1 MAKKKSASLSHVDAR
16 GRARMVDVSSKEVT
30 RRRAVAS
37 AEVKLKPA
45 TLKLIHDGKIP
56 KGDVFAVARL
66 AGIQAAKET
75 SRLIPLCHPL
85 PLDHVEL
92 EISARRPN
100 RVIILAEAVVGGK
113 TGVEMEALVAA
124 SVAAMTIYD
133 MCKAVDRGLEI
144 GPIRLEEKTGG
155 RSGTWKRSRG
165 KPTSGNR

>member
-1 MAKKKSASLSHVDAR
+1 
-16 GRARMVDVSSKEVT
+16 MVDVSAKKVT

-37 AEVKLKPA
+37 AEVRLKPA
-45 TLKLIHDGKIP
+45 TLKLIHDGRIP

-92 EISARRPN
+92 EIVARPPG
-100 RVIILAEAVVGGK
+100 RVEIRAEAALDGK

-124 SVAAMTIYD
+124 SVAALTIYD
-133 MCKAVDRGLEI
+133 MCKAVERGIEI
-144 GPIRLEEKTGG
+144 GPVRLDEKSGG
-155 RSGTWKRSRG
+155 RLGTWKRSKRG
-165 KPTSGNR
+165 KAD

>member
-1 MAKKKSASLSHVDAR
+1 MARKKDVKLSHVDAR
-16 GRARMVDVSSKEVT
+16 GRAKMVDVSAKKVT

-45 TLKLIHDGKIP
+45 TLKLIHDGRIP

-100 RVIILAEAVVGGK
+100 RVVIRAEAAVGGK

-124 SVAAMTIYD
+124 SIAAMTIYD
-133 MCKAVDRGLEI
+133 MCKAVDRGIEI
-144 GPIRLEEKTGG
+144 GPIRLEEKSGG
-155 RSGTWKRSRG
+155 RSGSWKRSEKG
-165 KPTSGNR
+165 